1 MNVVIDLFFTFFRIG
16 LFTFGGGYAM
26 IPLIE
31 KEIVEKKQWIEK
43 KEILN
48 LFAIS
53 QSIPGAV
60 AINTSTLVGY
70 KIAGRKGAIAATFGV
85 VLPSFVIISLIAI
98 FYEKLD
104 PTKAEPF
111 FLGING
117 AIIALILT
125 AALRMFK
132 DAVKNKWTL
141 LIYTIALIF
150 IVTRIISPIFVIL
163 MGGIPGLIFLK
174 FKPKEADALLNR
186 EARK

>member
-1 MNVVIDLFFTFFRIG
+1 MKILLDLFFTFMRIG

-43 KEILN
+43 RDILD

-70 KIAGRKGAIAATFGV
+70 KIGGRKGALASTIGV

-98 FYEKLD
+98 FYKQID
-104 PTKAEPF
+104 PAKAEPF

-141 LIYTIALIF
+141 MIYIVALTL
-150 IVTRIISPIFVIL
+150 IVTRIINPIFVII

-174 FKPKEADALLNR
+174 LHPKKAEELLKR
-186 EARK
+186 EATQ

>member
-1 MNVVIDLFFTFFRIG
+1 MHVVLDLFLTFMRIG

-31 KEIVEKKQWIEK
+31 KEIVDKKKWIEK
-43 KEILN
+43 KDILN

-70 KIAGRKGAIAATFGV
+70 KIAGRIGALASTFGV
-85 VLPSFVIISLIAI
+85 VLPSFVIISIIAV
-98 FYEKLD
+98 FYERVD
-104 PTKAEPF
+104 PAKAEPF

-132 DAVKNKWTL
+132 SAVKDKWTFI
-141 LIYTIALIF
+141 IYIIALAI
-150 IVTRIISPIFVIL
+150 IVTRIINPIFVIIL
-163 MGGIPGLIFLK
+163 GSIPGLIFLK
-174 FKPKEADALLNR
+174 FYPKEVDKIL
-186 EARK
+186 EGDK

>member
-1 MNVVIDLFFTFFRIG
+1 MHVVLDLFFTFMRIG

-31 KEIVEKKQWIEK
+31 KEIVDKKKWIEK
-43 KEILN
+43 KDILN

-70 KIAGRKGAIAATFGV
+70 KIAGRIGAIASTIGV
-85 VLPSFVIISLIAI
+85 VLPSFVVISVIAV
-98 FYEKLD
+98 FYENVD

-111 FLGING
+111 FVGING

-132 DAVKNKWTL
+132 SAVKDKWTL
-141 LIYTIALIF
+141 LIYCVAVAIL
-150 IVTRIISPIFVIL
+150 VTRIISPIFVIL
-163 MGGIPGLIFLK
+163 LGAVPGLILLK
-174 FKPKEADALLNR
+174 FFPKNVDRLL
-186 EARK
+186 EVEK

>member
-1 MNVVIDLFFTFFRIG
+1 MHVVVDLFLTFMKIG
-16 LFTFGGGYAM
+16 LFTFGGGFAM

-31 KEIVEKKQWIEK
+31 KEIVDKKKWIEK
-43 KEILN
+43 KDILN

-70 KIAGRKGAIAATFGV
+70 KIAGRIGAIASTIGV
-85 VLPSFVIISLIAI
+85 VLPSFVIISIIAV
-98 FYEKLD
+98 FYERVD

-132 DAVKNKWTL
+132 SAVKDKWTL
-141 LIYTIALIF
+141 IIYMIALII

-163 MGGIPGLIFLK
+163 LGTIPGIIFLK
-174 FKPKEADALLNR
+174 FFPEKIEKLLEAG
-186 EARK
+186 KQ